1 MNMRLISSPQILGA
15 IIKDKRK
22 SKKLTQAQL
31 AGKAMITSI
40 ALSHIESGRDGTRLH
55 SILKI
60 LSALDMELMT
70 GDKSKTTLNGDE
82 W

>member
-1 MNMRLISSPQILGA
+1 
-15 IIKDKRK
+15 
-22 SKKLTQAQL
+22 
-31 AGKAMITSI
+31 MITSI

-70 GDKSKTTLNGDE
+70 GDKSKTTLKGDE